1 MLLAIINII
10 SIASLVKTLREARL
24 SELLEDLRTLDWWW
38 MTLAIISAVTIFLW
52 QAVRWRLVLRPVT
65 AVGFWETAR
74 ALYVGMFA
82 NEVLPLRAGEVIRCY
97 LLARRPDLP
106 LSVAL
111 TSLLIERVFDGIWL
125 VAALLVVLPF
135 VSVPPNL
142 RYVVD
147 GAYVLALVILALAL
161 VLGVVMFGAGREAA
175 TGGSSAPPGKWRRH
189 IHVLIEDLGR
199 IGHSRYLVQ
208 AFAASLPHLLLQ
220 MLPLYMTLR
229 AYRIDFPLF
238 SVLVL
243 SLMLRLGSAIPQA
256 PANPA
261 LPLFLAAVL
270 QNLFS
275 FEAGEAARV
284 GLVLWAVVTLPLIV
298 SGLVSLAVTD
308 VKLGELRK
316 AARNARETEP
326 AGSD

>member
-1 MLLAIINII
+1 VLLAIINII

-52 QAVRWRLVLRPVT
+52 QAIRWRLVLRPVT

-175 TGGSSAPPGKWRRH
+175 TGGSSTPPGKWRRH

-220 MLPLYMTLR
+220 MLPLYTTLR